1 LQKPGQLMQEIV
13 LAPKPRSVDR
23 ANSGSWREAQR
34 RFATIRTPSGLT
46 FRQVWAQGLGVQ
58 GALLKALLPLMVPNA
73 DTHSAARGGLD
84 ALACEQSTVRQMSR
98 GQMPS
103 NLVRVAAEM
112 PRMVAV
118 MVVALTATRALGS
131 ELGS

>member
-1 LQKPGQLMQEIV
+1 MQEIV

-23 ANSGSWREAQR
+23 ANSGSWREAQM
-34 RFATIRTPSGLT
+34 RFATTRTPSGLT
-46 FRQVWAQGLGVQ
+46 VRQAWAQGLGVQ
-58 GALLKALLPLMVPNA
+58 GALLKALLSLMVPNA

-98 GQMPS
+98 GPMPS
-103 NLVRVAAEM
+103 NQVRVAAEM

-118 MVVALTATRALGS
+118 MVVALMATRALGS